1 MYSFHEVNYTTR
13 TLLGAT
19 FWWFCPAC
27 QININLRIYKCF
39 VLTLCGY
46 VYIYY
51 IHEYL
56 HAAYSHYIRR
66 VYITCIVITLNIAYL
81 HNMHRNYDPCSVF
94 TLHAAHLQSMQRICI
109 TCSVFRLHVAYL
121 HTMYTSLCKLYI
133 TMQNIIIYTTIY
145 IMIRI
150 LLGVIQQSCAI
161 GYSVHAEHCNSYNL
175 ACHLTRIYA
184 PNQNIKLGKLAQL
197 KLI

>member
-1 MYSFHEVNYTTR
+1 MVLCYLLFGVVPASCHTLTKLNNKGRTTYYTKYVYSFHELNYTTRALLGATFWWFCPVYEVIFRHHTTYYTKWVYSFHEVNYTTR

-66 VYITCIVITLNIAYL
+66 VYITCIVVTLNIAYL
-81 HNMHRNYDPCSVF
+81 HYMHRNYNPCSVF
-94 TLHAAHLQSMQRICI
+94 T
-109 TCSVFRLHVAYL
+109 
-121 HTMYTSLCKLYI
+121 
-133 TMQNIIIYTTIY
+133 
-145 IMIRI
+145 
-150 LLGVIQQSCAI
+150 
-161 GYSVHAEHCNSYNL
+161 
-175 ACHLTRIYA
+175 
-184 PNQNIKLGKLAQL
+184 
-197 KLI
+197 